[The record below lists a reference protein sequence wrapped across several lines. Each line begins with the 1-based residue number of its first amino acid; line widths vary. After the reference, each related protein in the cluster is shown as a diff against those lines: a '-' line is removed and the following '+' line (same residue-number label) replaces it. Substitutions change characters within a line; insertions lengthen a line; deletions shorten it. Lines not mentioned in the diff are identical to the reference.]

1 MSELLHGVH
10 RATPARRERRRAVV
24 EQILALFAAIPIT
37 EPIARIH
44 AEVGAELASRGE
56 PMPIHDLWIAATALS
71 RGLTVAT
78 RNRRDF
84 ERVRGLQIIAAEP

>member
-1 MSELLHGVH
+1 MH
-10 RATPARRERRRAVV
+10 RAAAARRERRRAVV
-24 EQILALFAAIPIT
+24 EEILALFEAIPIT

-56 PMPIHDLWIAATALS
+56 PLPIHDLWIAATALA

-84 ERVRGLQIIAAEP
+84 ERVPGLQVVGA